1 MPEVDFQGMLAMH
14 KRNKE
19 QPSVEQEALEARECP
34 IHMVTLKENE
44 KGELSCPFGHV
55 YSGEHDW

>member
-1 MPEVDFQGMLAMH
+1 MEFKGVLETL

-19 QPSVEQEALEARECP
+19 QPSIEEEALANKECP
-34 IHMVTLKENE
+34 IHLVPLKENA

-55 YSGEHDW
+55 YSGESDF